1 MSIYQVIAEMDH
13 LNELHQHLVDAAKEK
28 HEAILKNDMQHL
40 TQIMNKETRLLK
52 QVNESEI
59 ARVDAANVF
68 LTEKGIRSQLK
79 LTITEMTR
87 LVFDQEEKQHLLDS
101 QRRLL
106 DTLLTLKNLNNTNKE
121 MIDQSLSFIDYSLN
135 LIVSRPEDDMLYQ
148 NPNQQHVTRS
158 LNRNFFD
165 ART

>member
-1 MSIYQVIAEMDH
+1 MSVYQVIAEMDH
-13 LNELHQHLVDAAKEK
+13 LNELHCHLIDAAKEK
-28 HEAILKNDMQHL
+28 QQAILNNDMQHL

-52 QVNESEI
+52 QVTESEV

-68 LTEKGIRSQLK
+68 LAEKGIRSQLK

-87 LVFDQEEKQHLLDS
+87 LVFDQEEKQSLLDA

-135 LIVSRPEDDMLYQ
+135 LIVSRPEDDMVYQ
-148 NPNQQHVTRS
+148 NPNQQNTQRS